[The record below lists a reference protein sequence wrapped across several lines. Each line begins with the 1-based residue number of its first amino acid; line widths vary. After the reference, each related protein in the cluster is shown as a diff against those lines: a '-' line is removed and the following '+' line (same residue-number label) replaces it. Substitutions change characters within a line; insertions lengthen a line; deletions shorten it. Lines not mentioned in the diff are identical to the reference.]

1 MPFAPNDRIK
11 ALLWCDRHCCLCGK
25 QCGVFIAFH
34 HIKPKAK
41 SGKDSLEN
49 AIPLCFECHGA
60 VGHYNDSHAIGAKHK
75 PEELRKRREQV
86 YERYTSRFV
95 PPVLFMLTQAIN
107 GKLRELPHVGFN
119 ISHCA
124 SENPVRAFVCVSHPD
139 RSKPIR
145 SKYYNGKRAWHLNP
159 GISMNGHFSIERPY
173 DKGHLSLRVDVTL
186 EDCWERP
193 HKLLPLAYSFLPE
206 IGDWYLEPS
215 PPEAWRD

>member
-1 MPFAPNDRIK
+1 MPFDPNDRIK

-25 QCGVFIAFH
+25 QCGVFIELH
-34 HIKPKAK
+34 HIDPKAK

-60 VGHYNDSHAIGAKHK
+60 VGHYNNSHPRGVKLQHK
-75 PEELRKRREQV
+75 ELRKRRDQM

-95 PPVLFMLTQAIN
+95 PQVDFRITQAIN
-107 GKLRELPHVGFN
+107 GKLRKLPDVGFT

-124 SENPVRAFVCVSHPD
+124 LENPVKAFVSFAYPN
-139 RSKPIR
+139 RSKPSR

-159 GISMNGHFSIERPY
+159 GMSINGHFTIETAH
-173 DKGHLSLRVDVTL
+173 DESNLSFCVEVTL
-186 EDCWERP
+186 EDCWERR
-193 HKLLPLAYSFLPE
+193 HALLPLAYTFLPE

-215 PPEAWRD
+215 PPEA